1 MIITHKILLNLG
13 FLVFSYFFSVNN
25 IEANENKD
33 QPEKGYSKQ
42 IKGSVTSNKFMVST
56 ANPIATNTGYK
67 VLRSGGSAI
76 DAVVAIQMVLNVV
89 EPQSSGIGGGAF
101 ILYWDAKTKQLYSF
115 DGRETAPKSLNSN
128 YFITSDGRK
137 KSFWEAVQGGGS
149 VGVPGTLRLM
159 EFVHQRYGTVDWSEL
174 FQPAIRLARDLSLI
188 HI

>member
-1 MIITHKILLNLG
+1 MVIIHKILLNLG
-13 FLVFSYFFSVNN
+13 VLVLSYFFSVNN

-42 IKGSVTSNKFMVST
+42 IKRLATTDKFMVST

-89 EPQSSGIGGGAF
+89 EPQSSGIG
-101 ILYWDAKTKQLYSF
+101 
-115 DGRETAPKSLNSN
+115 
-128 YFITSDGRK
+128 
-137 KSFWEAVQGGGS
+137 
-149 VGVPGTLRLM
+149 
-159 EFVHQRYGTVDWSEL
+159 
-174 FQPAIRLARDLSLI
+174 LSLI

>member
-1 MIITHKILLNLG
+1 MIITHKILLILG
-13 FLVFSYFFSVNN
+13 FLVLSYFFSVNN

-42 IKGSVTSNKFMVST
+42 IKGSVTTYKFMVST

-101 ILYWDAKTKQLYSF
+101 ILYWDAKQNSSTHSTGEKPL
-115 DGRETAPKSLNSN
+115 LN
-128 YFITSDGRK
+128 
-137 KSFWEAVQGGGS
+137 
-149 VGVPGTLRLM
+149 
-159 EFVHQRYGTVDWSEL
+159 H
-174 FQPAIRLARDLSLI
+174 
-188 HI
+188 